1 LLFIGCSSILLLII
15 FNDLESELIISES
28 HILSRDET
36 SEEDVD
42 ALSDRVGHSDD
53 TVGTRL
59 AIEHANEI

>member
-1 LLFIGCSSILLLII
+1 MLFIGCSSILLLII
-15 FNDLESELIISES
+15 LNDLESELVISES

-42 ALSDRVGHSDD
+42 ALSDRVGHCDD